1 MKSKCYMIMDNKE
14 YNIHLVRE
22 VVFDEQTPSTLQT
35 KENSSKLLT
44 NIFNNDNYI
53 FETPIINMNDYT
65 NTSNEEA
72 NYDES
77 ISKNINVSTKGSSS
91 KKEIKHFF
99 TYTRI
104 NIHFI
109 FQYYY

>member
-1 MKSKCYMIMDNKE
+1 MKLNCYMIIDNKE

-35 KENSSKLLT
+35 KENSSKLPT

-53 FETPIINMNDYT
+53 SKTPIINMNDYT

-77 ISKNINVSTKGSSS
+77 ISKNINENTKGSSS
-91 KKEIKHFF
+91 NTSDKNTIIYNEFF
-99 TYTRI
+99 
-104 NIHFI
+104 NSS
-109 FQYYY
+109 